1 VTLTPEQIRATQ
13 FEHARRG
20 YDRAE
25 VERFLDEV
33 AATIEANHAEYARV
47 AAQLESAR
55 SVEANLRATL
65 VAISR
70 AREDILEAAHAEG
83 ATLLEEARRAAELT
97 SVRAEDEAAEILMD
111 ARRAALDVVAE
122 ARCDADY
129 LLQVAQATAEPLTA
143 RVSELR
149 AVVRRT
155 ENLMRG
161 LASGVLGDL
170 AQAHL
175 MLDEAPPGA
184 GSPHHDLPEMQIVFS
199 DHYEDDDAHDVV
211 SPLPAAVDRLLT
223 HLREIG

>member
-1 VTLTPEQIRATQ
+1 VTLTPEQIRARQ
-13 FEHARRG
+13 FEHSRRG
-20 YDRAE
+20 YDRTE
-25 VERFLDEV
+25 VDDFLEGV
-33 AATIEANHAEYARV
+33 AATIEANHAAYERL

-70 AREDILEAAHAEG
+70 AREEILEAARAER
-83 ATLLEEARRAAELT
+83 ATLLEEARRNAELT
-97 SVRAEDEAAEILMD
+97 GGRAEDEAGEIVMH
-111 ARRAALDVVAE
+111 ARRAALDVIAE
-122 ARCDADY
+122 ARRDADY
-129 LLQVAQATAEPLTA
+129 LLDVAHTTAEPLTA
-143 RVSELR
+143 RVNELR
-149 AVVRRT
+149 AIVRRT

-175 MLDEAPPGA
+175 MLDEAPTGGA
-184 GSPHHDLPEMQIVFS
+184 SSYGEAPEMQIVFS
-199 DHYEDDDAHDVV
+199 EQYEDDDACDVV